1 MYYDDSIDVV
11 DLSAKSDFSIFV
23 DQNSE
28 EFSSKYSAKINPSY
42 LTIIEPGK
50 NNTITVNQIRE
61 IISSSHTIR
70 KKDTF
75 YVIKNADKMN
85 EQAQNAFL
93 KLLEEPPENYH
104 FVMQTKN
111 AYSLLET
118 VLSRGDIYIK
128 RENSPLD
135 APILATEKVK
145 SYAKQLISANESGL
159 VSLMNRITSEK
170 DYKKDPRGFTV
181 SIVECAVEITY
192 KSYFKTKNLNFLKKL
207 PKLLNL
213 LDNLKQNG
221 NIKLH
226 LVADLC

>member
-1 MYYDDSIDVV
+1 MYYDDSIDIV

-42 LTIIEPGK
+42 LTIIEPEK
-50 NNTITVNQIRE
+50 NNTITINQIRE
-61 IISSSHTIR
+61 IISSSHTHH
-70 KKDTF
+70 KKDNF

-118 VLSRGDIYIK
+118 VLSRADIYIK
-128 RENSPLD
+128 CENSPLD
-135 APILATEKVK
+135 APILAVEKVK
-145 SYAKQLISANESGL
+145 SYAKQLISAKESDL
-159 VSLMNRITSEK
+159 VPLMNRIISEK
-170 DYKKDPRGFTV
+170 EYKKDARGFTTN
-181 SIVECAVEITY
+181 IVECAIEITY
-192 KSYFKTKNLNFLKKL
+192 KSYFKTKNLIFLKKL

-213 LDNLKQNG
+213 LDSLKQNG